1 MMVKVGG
8 SDQFPLNKAVLDRK
22 HIINIMRTYQ
32 AFCVKEPWENCKHCA
47 TLLRIMDQLLPVLEG
62 CSHFH
67 EDLFFVCAVL
77 Q

>member
-1 MMVKVGG
+1 MMVKERGN
-8 SDQFPLNKAVLDRK
+8 DQFHLNKAVSDRK
-22 HIINIMRTYQ
+22 YIINIMQTYQ
-32 AFCVKEPWENCKHCA
+32 AFCVKEPQENCKHCA
-47 TLLRIMDQLLPVLEG
+47 ALLWIMDQLLPVLEG